1 MKILSDNIRFLLL
14 LVLLATGIISC
25 SEDMEELNDDA
36 QVTFTATLSDD
47 LLTRSFGEGLSV
59 DKLVIGVFD
68 LNDNGE
74 YVEITKRHYADIVN
88 GQIENITLSLA
99 KSETYHLSFGRT
111 TAKVE
116 FTT

>member
-47 LLTRSFGEGLSV
+47 LLTRSFGG
-59 DKLVIGVFD
+59 
-68 LNDNGE
+68 
-74 YVEITKRHYADIVN
+74 RIV
-88 GQIENITLSLA
+88 
-99 KSETYHLSFGRT
+99 RR
-111 TAKVE
+111 
-116 FTT
+116 